1 MALIY
6 VVEDDVNIQEIE
18 MFALKN
24 SGYRVEGFGNAKDF
38 FAKLSEKT
46 PDLILLDVMLP
57 DLDGLSIL
65 KKVRTVPDT
74 KKTPVIFASA
84 KTSEIDKVKG
94 LDMGADDYLAKPFG
108 VMELISRVKALLRRS
123 NAASEEKT
131 LALGE
136 IQIDNEKHCVYVGN
150 RLCELTYKE
159 FELLKMMM
167 QNVGIVLTRDRIM
180 DRVWGTDYEGE
191 SRTLDM
197 HIKTL
202 RKKLG
207 EEGIRIKTVRNV
219 GYVLE

>member
-1 MALIY
+1 MATIY
-6 VVEDDVNIQEIE
+6 IVEDDVNIREIE
-18 MFALKN
+18 RYALKN
-24 SGYRVEGFGNAKDF
+24 SGYQVEEFECGADLFKRLESKVPA
-38 FAKLSEKT
+38 
-46 PDLILLDVMLP
+46 LILLDIMLP
-57 DLDGLSIL
+57 NEDGLDIL
-65 KKVRTVPDT
+65 TKIRADKNTAKVPIIMVT
-74 KKTPVIFASA
+74 A
-84 KTSEIDKVKG
+84 KTSELDKVKG
-94 LDMGADDYLAKPFG
+94 LDLGADDYISKPFG